1 MYKLYRKPNGQI
13 EQVPIN
19 NNDDLFDDLEN
30 LDSIEAKGSDPVVA
44 PFLVKEQKQFD
55 LIKENET
62 QQAKFQSLQAN
73 QTELQIFNFVI
84 GNFSDNVSANAFKN
98 NYNTTS
104 TTGPV
109 NNVVMFAGELTDEK
123 ALFYNVVDCKIGL
136 QYGSNAKLSP
146 DSYVEFYLVE
156 RNPDSNSIVGR
167 KIPRIQQVRGAGSGN
182 SVSFTTAGS
191 QNLYQSFTTNVGA
204 DVNNI
209 PYIEKGGYR
218 TSGVAL
224 KRIDLNFESGENL
237 SEMSLRVQL
246 TVRASTGGTVY

>member
-1 MYKLYRKPNGQI
+1 MYKLFRNKNGTVT
-13 EQVPIN
+13 QVEVPQEEDN
-19 NNDDLFDDLEN
+19 NIMSKGNDNIIVPDFVKQQEN
-30 LDSIEAKGSDPVVA
+30 QFEVI
-44 PFLVKEQKQFD
+44 KQNQT
-55 LIKENET
+55 E
-62 QQAKFQSLQAN
+62 QAKFQSLQAN

-84 GNFSDNVSANAFKN
+84 GNLSDNVSALAFKN
-98 NYNTTS
+98 NYNTTP

-109 NNVVMFAGELTDEK
+109 NNCVMFAGELTDEK

-136 QYGSNAKLSP
+136 QYSGSANLTP

-156 RNPDSNSIVGR
+156 RNPATNSVVGR
-167 KIPRIQQVRGAGSGN
+167 KIPRIQQLRGAGSGN
-182 SVSFTTAGS
+182 TVSFTTAGS
-191 QNLYQSFTTNVGA
+191 QNLYQSFSTNVGA

-224 KRIDLNFESGENL
+224 KRIDLNFGQNEDISN
-237 SEMSLRVQL
+237 MSLRVQL